1 MSLSKGNDDRGGKD
15 ESHAREYTARVNRRT
30 FLAVPLVT
38 LVPGFAAAQAP
49 ARSRQSAFDPWIEI
63 HAGNL
68 RANAAEIARAAGKP
82 VFAVI
87 KNNGYGLGV
96 HNSAGALEPSPAVY
110 GFAVVKLDEALRLR
124 EIGIKKPIL
133 LMAPIDADDLREA
146 VSANIMPMVYT
157 PIGDLLEKEA
167 ARLGRPIPIHVC
179 VDTGIGRVGVPH
191 PQAAALIR
199 DLASRKGVTIDG
211 TMMTFTEDL
220 EFDKEQR
227 RRFAALTDELKAA
240 GVRLGRLH
248 AASTYTLFQHGNETS
263 FDMVRPG
270 MGLLGIYP
278 DAKFKA
284 MQKMD
289 LKTALAMRVRVAYVK
304 QLAAGTSAGYERA
317 YVAKK
322 DTWIATL
329 PVGHVDGWPR
339 VAAKGG
345 KVRINGRLYPVIAS
359 VSASHTI
366 VEIGDSPDVKAGDV
380 ATLFDWQDGSRPEDV
395 AAATGASVYDLTMHL
410 SALLPRRTI

>member
-1 MSLSKGNDDRGGKD
+1 M
-15 ESHAREYTARVNRRT
+15 
-30 FLAVPLVT
+30 PLVT
-38 LVPGFAAAQAP
+38 LAPRIALAQAP
-49 ARSRQSAFDPWIEI
+49 RTSGQSSFDPWIEV
-63 HAGNL
+63 HTANL
-68 RANAAEIARAAGKP
+68 RHNAGEIARVTKTP
-82 VFAVI
+82 VLAVI

-96 HNSAGALEPSPAVY
+96 VSSAKALEPVPSIH
-110 GFAVVKLDEALRLR
+110 GFAVVKLQEALDLR
-124 EIGIKKPIL
+124 DQGIKKPVL
-133 LMAPIDADDLREA
+133 LMAPLDVDDLQLA
-146 VSANIMPMVYT
+146 VSKDIMPMVYT
-157 PIGDLLEKEA
+157 PIGDQLDRESQ
-167 ARLGRPIPIHVC
+167 RLGRAIPIHVC

-191 PQAAALIR
+191 LQAGALIR
-199 DLASRKGVTIDG
+199 NLASRKGVTIDG

-220 EFDKEQR
+220 EFDREQR

-240 GVRLGRLH
+240 GIKLGRLH

-270 MGLLGIYP
+270 MGLLGVYP

-284 MQKMD
+284 MKKLE

-317 YVAKK
+317 YIAKK

-359 VSASHTI
+359 VSASHTL
-366 VEIGDSPDVKAGDV
+366 VEIGDSPAVKAGDV
-380 ATLFDWQDGSRPEDV
+380 ATLFDWEDGARPEDV

-410 SALLPRRTI
+410 SPLLPRLVIS